1 MLLYSKDAISA
12 STSEAITR
20 TMLALD
26 PFAQV
31 RVDAPKQQVNVN
43 GQLTPQ
49 QVVAALDSAGC
60 SAGLVEE
67 SELVQVQGGST
78 CCGSCS

>member
-1 MLLYSKDAISA
+1 MLLYSKDAISQ
-12 STSEAITR
+12 STAEAIAR
-20 TMLALD
+20 AVLALD

-31 RVDAPKQQVNVN
+31 RVDAPNHQVSVD
-43 GQLTPQ
+43 GRLTQQ
-49 QVVAALDSAGC
+49 QVVAALGGAGC

-67 SELVQVQGGST
+67 IELVHVQGGST